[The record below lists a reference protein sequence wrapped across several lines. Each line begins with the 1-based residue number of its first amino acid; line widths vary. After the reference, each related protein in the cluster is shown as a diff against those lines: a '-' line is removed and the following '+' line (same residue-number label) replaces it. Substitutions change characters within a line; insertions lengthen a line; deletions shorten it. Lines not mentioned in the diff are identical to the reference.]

1 MMYVIY
7 GVVVTVI
14 LIGWILNKLD
24 KNKPSITFK
33 YESMPHMK
41 PLPMGTS
48 GVGFW
53 KGIKMW
59 LTSTRKWE
67 IVKDWKYTID
77 GTTFVVPKGFVF
89 DGASVPKFFRS
100 WLSPMGVLLVGGL
113 VHDYGYK
120 YQTLLHA
127 SKKSGNGIQTQKSM
141 DETFR
146 DINIC
151 VNGFFALN
159 YLAYYALKFGGF
171 VAWNGH
177 RKRNANW
184 RKDV

>member
-7 GVVVTVI
+7 GVIVSAI
-14 LIGWILNKLD
+14 LLGWIINMFD
-24 KNKPSITFK
+24 KRKPKMSFVAV
-33 YESMPHMK
+33 EMPHMK

-59 LTSTRKWE
+59 LTTSRKWE
-67 IVKDWKYTID
+67 LTDDWVYTIN
-77 GTTFVVPKGFVF
+77 GTRFKVPKGFVF

-100 WLSPMGVLLVGGL
+100 WLSPMGVLLMGGL

-120 YQTLLHA
+120 YQTLRYANKKA
-127 SKKSGNGIQTQKSM
+127 SNGVKTQKWM

-146 DINIC
+146 DINIA
-151 VNGFFALN
+151 VNGFYVLN
-159 YLAYYALKFGGF
+159 YLAYYA
-171 VAWNGH
+171 
-177 RKRNANW
+177 
-184 RKDV
+184 

>member
-7 GVVVTVI
+7 GVIVSAI
-14 LIGWILNKLD
+14 LLGWIINMFD
-24 KNKPSITFK
+24 KRKPKMSFVAV
-33 YESMPHMK
+33 EMPHMK

-59 LTSTRKWE
+59 LTTSRKWE
-67 IVKDWKYTID
+67 LTDDWVYTIN
-77 GTTFVVPKGFVF
+77 GTRFKVPKGFVF

-100 WLSPMGVLLVGGL
+100 WLSPMGVLLMGGL

-120 YQTLLHA
+120 YQTLRYANKKA
-127 SKKSGNGIQTQKSM
+127 SNGVKTQKWM

-146 DINIC
+146 DINIA
-151 VNGFFALN
+151 VNGFYVLN
-159 YLAYYALKFGGF
+159 YLAYYALRLGGF
-171 VAWNGH
+171 VAWKGH
-177 RKRNANW
+177 RKVNAQW
-184 RKDV
+184 RDDE